1 MPYTACFDK
10 IEALKKEAV
19 STQAASKLAD
29 TSRAIGGFIGKIPVV
44 KEGPVDESYYQVVKQ
59 WCIVKISKTKQLE
72 GKNYTPLY
80 P

>member
-29 TSRAIGGFIGKIPVV
+29 TSRAIGSFIGKIPVV
-44 KEGPVDESYYQVVKQ
+44 KEVCVSSPLALWGLSVFD
-59 WCIVKISKTKQLE
+59 
-72 GKNYTPLY
+72 KND
-80 P
+80 

>member
-29 TSRAIGGFIGKIPVV
+29 TSRAIGSFIGKIPVV
-44 KEGPVDESYYQVVKQ
+44 KEGPVDEFLIGV
-59 WCIVKISKTKQLE
+59 
-72 GKNYTPLY
+72 
-80 P
+80 

>member
-29 TSRAIGGFIGKIPVV
+29 TSRAIGSFIGKIPVV
-44 KEGPVDESYYQVVKQ
+44 KEGPVDECGLRNPADKVHKEQPQNRPIPRLFLAFK
-59 WCIVKISKTKQLE
+59 
-72 GKNYTPLY
+72 
-80 P
+80 